1 VARSRAQLKVGL
13 LTALE
18 SPNARAEQL
27 ARQILAFGRPIP
39 LEEIVAKIDAVG
51 VEQARAA
58 GRALVAGGR
67 PTLAALGPGAG
78 LESAARVV
86 ESLNRRAA

>member
-1 VARSRAQLKVGL
+1 M
-13 LTALE
+13 
-18 SPNARAEQL
+18 
-27 ARQILAFGRPIP
+27 IP

-51 VEQARAA
+51 VAEARAA

-78 LESAARVV
+78 LETAARIV
-86 ESLNRRAA
+86 ESLQRRAA